1 MRERAAHSSAV
12 LALLVFLVLSALG
25 TVAPQAQ
32 TLRAGIST
40 AATTP
45 DPHVLDNG
53 GNNTLYS
60 NIYERLTRLDE
71 RQRVTPGLATSWRT
85 IDDRTWEFELRQG
98 VRFHNGA
105 AFTADDVVA
114 SIARVR
120 RMTTSPAPYV
130 QFVRPIAAVEAIAP
144 HRLRIRTAAPFPLL
158 PVHLALISIIPRANA
173 DADTPA
179 FNSLAAAIGTGPY
192 RLVRWVPDEGV
203 ELVRNDA
210 WWGARPVW
218 ERVILRRI
226 PRDTMRTAA
235 LLAGDVDIIDQVL
248 PADAEQLAARGGFV
262 VHRAVSGRLMYIHLD
277 SARERTPFAA
287 GLDGAPIA
295 NPLRDVRVRR
305 ALSLAIDRHA
315 IAQRLFGGLAVPTAG
330 VVPQSFFGA
339 IDDPAPTV
347 DPAEA
352 RRLLAEAGL
361 PDGFALQLN
370 GPNDRYPMDEQVMQ
384 TVAAMWARIGVRT
397 RVEAQPAAV
406 SLARASR
413 LELSAYLY
421 GNSSTTGEPM
431 NTLRALLGTYDPQRG
446 TGAAN
451 RGRYSNPE
459 LDAMIARAEVTL
471 DDEERARILADATR
485 LAMRDVGMIVLYH
498 LTNTWASRRGIVAE
512 PRADEQFRAADIRLA
527 P

>member
-1 MRERAAHSSAV
+1 
-12 LALLVFLVLSALG
+12 
-25 TVAPQAQ
+25 
-32 TLRAGIST
+32 
-40 AATTP
+40 
-45 DPHVLDNG
+45 
-53 GNNTLYS
+53 
-60 NIYERLTRLDE
+60 
-71 RQRVTPGLATSWRT
+71 
-85 IDDRTWEFELRQG
+85 
-98 VRFHNGA
+98 
-105 AFTADDVVA
+105 
-114 SIARVR
+114 
-120 RMTTSPAPYV
+120 
-130 QFVRPIAAVEAIAP
+130 
-144 HRLRIRTAAPFPLL
+144 
-158 PVHLALISIIPRANA
+158 
-173 DADTPA
+173 
-179 FNSLAAAIGTGPY
+179 
-192 RLVRWVPDEGV
+192 
-203 ELVRNDA
+203 
-210 WWGARPVW
+210 
-218 ERVILRRI
+218 
-226 PRDTMRTAA
+226 
-235 LLAGDVDIIDQVL
+235 
-248 PADAEQLAARGGFV
+248 GFV

-347 DPAEA
+347 DTAEA